1 MSPQDQVKDPNMLH
15 GKLVPT
21 RWSLLG
27 ACALSL
33 LGGTAVIWLFAP
45 SLFAG
50 LGVVDLLVVAALLL
64 LPGPTLWVL
73 WHDARLRR
81 QRHVDAVHAVE
92 APHAAAPTPVDPLSE
107 PGRTPP
113 MHRPAPRRVIHE
125 PAYSNEAREH
135 V

>member
-1 MSPQDQVKDPNMLH
+1 MLH

-81 QRHVDAVHAVE
+81 QRHAEVLPHLDAAHPVS
-92 APHAAAPTPVDPLSE
+92 AATATAGDPPVE

-113 MHRPAPRRVIHE
+113 THRPAPRRVIHE